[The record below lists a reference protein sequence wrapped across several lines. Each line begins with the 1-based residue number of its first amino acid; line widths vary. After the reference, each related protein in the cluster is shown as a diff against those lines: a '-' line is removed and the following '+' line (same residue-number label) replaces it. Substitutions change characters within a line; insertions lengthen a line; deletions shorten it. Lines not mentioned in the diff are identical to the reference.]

1 MSQLHR
7 FVGAG
12 AVAVC
17 IVTSAPAQLAQRPT
31 IEQFLAP
38 ASPLEVR
45 AAARTDRLAWVTYER
60 GMRNVYTAAA
70 PDFKPVRLTHFL
82 NDDGTDLTNVEI
94 SEDGS
99 TVTFIRGSNLNGAGW
114 VANPSHDPGGAERAI
129 WAIRTAGGVAA
140 WKVAVLGR
148 GSAPV
153 MSPDGRY
160 VLFVRDSQV
169 YRARVSPTPAAT
181 PMERGE
187 VPFIKEWGQQSN
199 PHWSPDGSKIAF
211 VSTRLTH
218 AFIGIYD
225 GRARTVSFVA
235 PSVDFDGS
243 PTWSPDGK
251 QIAFVRRPG
260 TPFAQQAQITATAA
274 AAPGGGRGTAAPNA
288 AAGRGNGRG
297 SAAAPAGR
305 GSDSAQTGRGAA
317 GGRGDS
323 ASGRGGRATQ
333 SPGLYQARFRGGY
346 TVSVMV
352 ADLANGTA
360 KEIWHNAPD
369 DRVFTAVNNLR
380 WAADRLVFPLAP
392 MNDEWERYYSLA
404 ANGTDAAPLMITTTN
419 GLIEDATSAAYSAD
433 GKTLFYCTN
442 ANDIERRHIW
452 AVSTAGGAPRQL
464 STGDGIETYPAPLA
478 SGKSIAVLFAD
489 ARRPQSLAL
498 VAAAG
503 GAPRVITSLPKD
515 FPMADE
521 VVPEVITY
529 RSPDS
534 TEIHAQLFVPKGIKP
549 GERRPTMIFVHGGPQ
564 RQMLPGYHYMQFYH
578 WAYAVNQWLA
588 SQGYV
593 VMSINYRSGIGYGRK
608 FRTAPNTYFRGN
620 SEYQDVTAGA
630 AYLKS
635 RADVDPRRLGI
646 WGLSYGGL
654 LTSQALARNS
664 DIFVAGA
671 DLAGVHLSGNTLD
684 STAVTYQSST
694 ISQIDKWKSPVF
706 LVQGDDDRNVDFS
719 QMVGLVQLLRARDI
733 YYELTV
739 IPDDVHESLMH
750 SRWIDVFSRMGAFL
764 KRFVWDGE
772 KAPNVLDAKK

>member
-1 MSQLHR
+1 
-7 FVGAG
+7 
-12 AVAVC
+12 
-17 IVTSAPAQLAQRPT
+17 
-31 IEQFLAP
+31 
-38 ASPLEVR
+38 
-45 AAARTDRLAWVTYER
+45 
-60 GMRNVYTAAA
+60 
-70 PDFKPVRLTHFL
+70 
-82 NDDGTDLTNVEI
+82 
-94 SEDGS
+94 
-99 TVTFIRGSNLNGAGW
+99 
-114 VANPSHDPGGAERAI
+114 
-129 WAIRTAGGVAA
+129 
-140 WKVAVLGR
+140 
-148 GSAPV
+148 
-153 MSPDGRY
+153 
-160 VLFVRDSQV
+160 
-169 YRARVSPTPAAT
+169 
-181 PMERGE
+181 
-187 VPFIKEWGQQSN
+187 
-199 PHWSPDGSKIAF
+199 
-211 VSTRLTH
+211 
-218 AFIGIYD
+218 
-225 GRARTVSFVA
+225 
-235 PSVDFDGS
+235 
-243 PTWSPDGK
+243 
-251 QIAFVRRPG
+251 
-260 TPFAQQAQITATAA
+260 
-274 AAPGGGRGTAAPNA
+274 
-288 AAGRGNGRG
+288 
-297 SAAAPAGR
+297 
-305 GSDSAQTGRGAA
+305 
-317 GGRGDS
+317 
-323 ASGRGGRATQ
+323 
-333 SPGLYQARFRGGY
+333 
-346 TVSVMV
+346 MV
-352 ADLANGTA
+352 ADLATATA

-404 ANGTDAAPLMITTTN
+404 ANGTDAVPVMITTTN

-452 AVSTAGGAPRQL
+452 AVPTAGGAPPRQL

-478 SGKSIAVLFAD
+478 SGKSVAVLFAD

-498 VAAAG
+498 VPASG
-503 GAPRVITSLPKD
+503 GAPKVITSLPKD

-534 TEIHAQLFVPKGIKP
+534 TEIHAQLFVPKGIRP

-635 RADVDPRRLGI
+635 RADVDPKKLGI

-750 SRWIDVFSRMGAFL
+750 SRWIDIFSRMGAFL

-772 KAPNVLDAKK
+772 KAPSVMDAKK

>member
-12 AVAVC
+12 AVAFC
-17 IVTSAPAQLAQRPT
+17 IVTSAHAQLAQRPT

-70 PDFKPVRLTHFL
+70 PDFKPVRLTRFL
-82 NDDGTDLTNVEI
+82 TDDGTDLTNVEI

-99 TVTFIRGSNLNGAGW
+99 VATFIRGSSPNGAGW

-129 WAIRTAGGVAA
+129 WAVRTVGGGAA

-153 MSPDGRY
+153 MSPDGHY

-199 PHWSPDGSKIAF
+199 PRWSPDGGRIAF

-225 GRARTVSFVA
+225 GRTRTVAFIA

-260 TPFAQQAQITATAA
+260 TPFAQQAQITTTTA
-274 AAPGGGRGTAAPNA
+274 AAPGSGRGAATPNA

-297 SAAAPAGR
+297 GAAAAGR
-305 GSDSAQTGRGAA
+305 GSDSTQA
-317 GGRGDS
+317 GRGDS
-323 ASGRGGRATQ
+323 TTGRGGRATQ

-352 ADLANGTA
+352 ADLAAGTA

-369 DRVFTAVNNLR
+369 DRVFTAVNNVR

-392 MNDEWERYYSLA
+392 MNDEWQRYYSLA
-404 ANGTDAAPLMITTTN
+404 ANGTDTAPVMITTTN
-419 GLIEDATSAAYSAD
+419 GLIEDATSVAYSAD

-478 SGKSIAVLFAD
+478 SGKSVAVLFAD

-515 FPMADE
+515 FPIADE

-534 TEIHAQLFVPKGIKP
+534 TEIHAQLFLPKGIKP

-635 RADVDPRRLGI
+635 RADVDPKKLGI

-684 STAVTYQSST
+684 STAVTYRSST

-739 IPDDVHESLMH
+739 IPDDVHESLVH
-750 SRWIDVFSRMGAFL
+750 SRWVDVFGRMGAFL

-772 KAPNVLDAKK
+772 RAPSVMDAKK